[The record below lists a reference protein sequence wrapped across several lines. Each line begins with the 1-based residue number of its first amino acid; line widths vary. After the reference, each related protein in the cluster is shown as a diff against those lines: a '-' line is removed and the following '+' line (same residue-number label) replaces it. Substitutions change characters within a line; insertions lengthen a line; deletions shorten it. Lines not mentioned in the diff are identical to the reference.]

1 MSPYSITPTL
11 PGRKNNT
18 NFKYNRSLWRP
29 KQVADARS
37 QSFCIVSS

>member
-18 NFKYNRSLWRP
+18 NFKYNWCLWSP
-29 KQVADARS
+29 IQVANVVS
-37 QSFCIVSS
+37 QSFVSS